1 MFVHLQITTLRT
13 EPISCVD
20 LIQLQNEDFPLQP
33 QHSVCCPLNRKIIMK
48 AVTLA
53 VLLVLLIFAV
63 ACIFTGAPAES
74 GKLRYGHE
82 TCLVVILQALKC
94 NYIAV
99 FSLNHEL
106 LHEDGWGNAGKIPGI
121 LNIGFRCRSQDSVPV
136 LLKKLRG
143 AGCRSICGSIPG
155 TDKVF
160 IMQSFSSVS

>member
-1 MFVHLQITTLRT
+1 
-13 EPISCVD
+13 
-20 LIQLQNEDFPLQP
+20 
-33 QHSVCCPLNRKIIMK
+33 MK

-94 NYIAV
+94 NYIDV
-99 FSLNHEL
+99 FLLNYEL
-106 LHEDGWGNAGKIPGI
+106 LHDDGLGNAEKIPGI
-121 LNIGFRCRSQDSVPV
+121 LNIGFKCRSQDSVHV

-143 AGCRSICGSIPG
+143 LDVGVFVVRFPVLTRYSLCNRSLVCLTTYP
-155 TDKVF
+155 
-160 IMQSFSSVS
+160 